1 MAREQPL
8 THYARNIVFDC
19 TANLRFW
26 PIAAIGNAEIHA
38 YLIAALGWIAELHL
52 LQLQI
57 AASDPKSLLENW
69 VDNVLIGP
77 SAPKVVGYK
86 SHLNENR
93 FDVFYRR
100 TQTS

>member
-38 YLIAALGWIAELHL
+38 YLIAAFGWIAELHL
-52 LQLQI
+52 LQLPI
-57 AASDPKSLLENW
+57 AANDPERNSSMVIPAMYYSPNTTFLWRKY
-69 VDNVLIGP
+69 D
-77 SAPKVVGYK
+77 
-86 SHLNENR
+86 
-93 FDVFYRR
+93 
-100 TQTS
+100 T